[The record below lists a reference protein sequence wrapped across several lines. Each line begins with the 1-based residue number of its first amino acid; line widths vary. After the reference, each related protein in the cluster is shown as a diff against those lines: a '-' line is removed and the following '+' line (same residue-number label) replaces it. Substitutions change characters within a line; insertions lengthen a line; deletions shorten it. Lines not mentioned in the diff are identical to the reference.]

1 MMVST
6 SATKVLIIAPL
17 HDLCQ
22 ALLQIMTYPSLA
34 INFAE
39 DLAVLQ
45 KTEELN
51 LAQPSEIGNIGTQ
64 QHGNCCVK
72 GKRNKTAF

>member
-1 MMVST
+1 
-6 SATKVLIIAPL
+6 
-17 HDLCQ
+17 
-22 ALLQIMTYPSLA
+22 MTYPSLA